1 MCYIQPLPIMQ
12 HEKLETSATLRE
24 EKYDD
29 LAEAAKDRVE
39 RTAIRGARLH
49 IASDQF
55 EEPWKVYESMINT
68 NVIGATIVTREGSK
82 FFDHTKVRC
91 FVITDPCFH
100 INLFVFVVNRFA
112 HTVWAISE

>member
-1 MCYIQPLPIMQ
+1 MRYIQPLPIMQ

-49 IASDQF
+49 IASNQF
-55 EEPWKVYESMINT
+55 EEP
-68 NVIGATIVTREGSK
+68 
-82 FFDHTKVRC
+82 
-91 FVITDPCFH
+91 
-100 INLFVFVVNRFA
+100 
-112 HTVWAISE
+112 